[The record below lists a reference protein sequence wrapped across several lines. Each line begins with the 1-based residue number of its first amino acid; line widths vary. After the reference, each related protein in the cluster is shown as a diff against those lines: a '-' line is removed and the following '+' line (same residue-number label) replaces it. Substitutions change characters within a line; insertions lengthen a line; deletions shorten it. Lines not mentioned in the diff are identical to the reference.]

1 MGRLSLAP
9 ASTALHGSAGRGDGA
24 PCPVG
29 PLGILTQRLQTQFL
43 RNYPFAAL
51 VFAALVCKYCSA
63 AAMKDSFSKPH
74 GVDGKRPRSR
84 MRKLRNV
91 AELRNWKFKKQF

>member
-51 VFAALVCKYCSA
+51 VFAALVCKYCKGGGRGA
-63 AAMKDSFSKPH
+63 
-74 GVDGKRPRSR
+74 
-84 MRKLRNV
+84 
-91 AELRNWKFKKQF
+91 

>member
-29 PLGILTQRLQTQFL
+29 PLGILTQRLKHSFL
-43 RNYPFAAL
+43 EITRLQPLSSQPWSVNIAA
-51 VFAALVCKYCSA
+51 
-63 AAMKDSFSKPH
+63 
-74 GVDGKRPRSR
+74 RPP
-84 MRKLRNV
+84 
-91 AELRNWKFKKQF
+91 

>member
-43 RNYPFAAL
+43 RNHPCLQPLSSQPWSVNTARLGGGGHKAEAMRGDSAQDAL
-51 VFAALVCKYCSA
+51 TE
-63 AAMKDSFSKPH
+63 PT
-74 GVDGKRPRSR
+74 RP
-84 MRKLRNV
+84 
-91 AELRNWKFKKQF
+91 

>member
-9 ASTALHGSAGRGDGA
+9 ASTALHGAAGRGDGA

-43 RNYPFAAL
+43 RNHPCLQPLSVNTARLGGGGSKAE
-51 VFAALVCKYCSA
+51 AMRGDSA
-63 AAMKDSFSKPH
+63 QDVLMEPT
-74 GVDGKRPRSR
+74 RP
-84 MRKLRNV
+84 
-91 AELRNWKFKKQF
+91 